1 MKVLTKT
8 ETKKLIDF
16 EVPMNSNLVH
26 QIVTSQ
32 SSRRRQVIAHT
43 KDRSEVSGGGRK
55 PWRQKGTG
63 KARHGSIRSP
73 IWIGGGVTFGPTNE
87 KNFKKD
93 IPKKMRRKAL
103 LMVLTEKAK
112 HGNLIIVDSIEQK
125 DIKTK
130 DFNKSLNSLKL
141 EKKSC
146 LIALPEMNENVIKSV
161 KNIPKIET
169 IQATDLNCLDLL
181 TYKYLITTQEGLN
194 KIKETFI
201 KK

>member
-26 QIVTSQ
+26 QVVTSQ

-43 KDRSEVSGGGRK
+43 KDRSEVSGGGKK

-63 KARHGSIRSP
+63 RARHGSNRSP

-87 KNFKKD
+87 RNFKKD

-103 LMVLTEKAK
+103 LMVLSEKAVQ
-112 HGNLIIVDSIEQK
+112 GNLIIVDSIEQK
-125 DIKTK
+125 AIKTK
-130 DFNKSLNSLKL
+130 DLDKSLDALKL

-146 LIALPEMNENVIKSV
+146 LIALPEMSENIIKSAR
-161 KNIPKIET
+161 NIQKVDT
-169 IQATDLNCLDLL
+169 IQATDLNCLDLM
-181 TYKYLITTQEGLN
+181 TYKYLITTKEGLD

-201 KK
+201 KN